1 MEFEIVTICIVLV
14 FVAYI
19 AGRVG
24 YAIGNDK
31 KEESDYNK
39 MNDAVDDALKKE
51 DNQTRNLLIKT
62 LEDIGCQ
69 HETDKDITNGEVRPI
84 KN

>member
-31 KEESDYNK
+31 KEESDYDK
-39 MNDAVDDALKKE
+39 MNDAVDDALKK
-51 DNQTRNLLIKT
+51 KT
-62 LEDIGCQ
+62 IR
-69 HETDKDITNGEVRPI
+69 HATY
-84 KN
+84 